1 MAEKGEN
8 GVLSF
13 EDALER
19 LGKLVEQLE
28 SGKLTL
34 SESLEV
40 YEKAIGLSKRCTELL
55 ETAEQKV
62 SLLRITPG
70 GEDDEVPFAL
80 ED

>member
-34 SESLEV
+34 SESLAV
-40 YEKAIGLSKRCTELL
+40 YEKAIGLSKRCTDLL
-55 ETAEQKV
+55 EKAEQKV
-62 SLLRITPG
+62 SSLRITPD